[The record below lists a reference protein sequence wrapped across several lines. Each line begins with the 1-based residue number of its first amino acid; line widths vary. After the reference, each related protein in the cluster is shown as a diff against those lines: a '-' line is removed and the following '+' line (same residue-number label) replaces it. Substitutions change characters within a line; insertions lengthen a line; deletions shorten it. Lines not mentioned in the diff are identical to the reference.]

1 MACLYSDPHRV
12 PSYVIKIEDK
22 RMVSID
28 HLRKP
33 AVVFRERAVVKHY
46 LDEFTTFDIW
56 FAGLSDQTFRQI
68 GGDLEP
74 YNALL
79 ERSILNHDAF

>member
-1 MACLYSDPHRV
+1 MPEKVTLKP
-12 PSYVIKIEDK
+12 VI
-22 RMVSID
+22 RLVFALAS
-28 HLRKP
+28 RKP